1 MSLVLNKMHE
11 PYENDIPDDPY
22 KFYFQIDTE
31 WIKKYMDS
39 LLNKIEYKWITKD
52 IIEDALKNLPQYKV
66 EPVDGFPFVS
76 LPVNDYFS
84 NTAGDKTS
92 LYLGNNQYNEGIWK
106 IKYFV
111 YNKLQKE
118 YELHLQ
124 SHAKHVVSQPRYYES
139 LFEILN

>member
-1 MSLVLNKMHE
+1 MKNK
-11 PYENDIPDDPY
+11 NQDDQPEY
-22 KFYFQIDTE
+22 DPFKYYFQIDTE
-31 WIKKYMDS
+31 WMKKYMDQVIKK
-39 LLNKIEYKWITKD
+39 LNDVWNSD
-52 IIEDALKNLPQYKV
+52 INSIDGLPI
-66 EPVDGFPFVS
+66 VS

-84 NTAGDKTS
+84 NTEGDKTS

-124 SHAKHVVSQPRYYES
+124 SHASHIVRQPQYYQS
-139 LFEILN
+139 LYEILN

>member
-1 MSLVLNKMHE
+1 MNDK
-11 PYENDIPDDPY
+11 ENNDDPY

-39 LLNKIEYKWITKD
+39 LLNKAEYKWITKD
-52 IIEDALKNLPQYKV
+52 IIEDALKNLPQYKI
-66 EPVDGFPFVS
+66 EPVDGFPFVP

-84 NTAGDKTS
+84 NTVVDKTA

-106 IKYFV
+106 MKYFV

-124 SHAKHVVSQPRYYES
+124 SHAGYVVNEPRYYKS

>member
-1 MSLVLNKMHE
+1 MTDKD
-11 PYENDIPDDPY
+11 PENNDPY

-31 WIKKYMDS
+31 WVKKYMDS
-39 LLNKIEYKWITKD
+39 LINKIEYKWITKEV
-52 IIEDALKNLPQYKV
+52 IEDALKNLSNYNTPLL
-66 EPVDGFPFVS
+66 PDGFSPIS

-84 NTAGDKTS
+84 NTVGDKTS

-106 IKYFV
+106 MKYFV

-124 SHAKHVVSQPRYYES
+124 SHAGYVVNEPRYYKS

>member
-1 MSLVLNKMHE
+1 MNNKNSDDQPEH
-11 PYENDIPDDPY
+11 DPY

-31 WIKKYMDS
+31 WVKKYMDS
-39 LLNKIEYKWITKD
+39 LLNKIEYKWITKEV
-52 IIEDALKNLPQYKV
+52 IEDALKNLSNYNTPLL
-66 EPVDGFPFVS
+66 PDGFSPIS

-84 NTAGDKTS
+84 NTVGDKTS

-106 IKYFV
+106 MKYFV

-124 SHAKHVVSQPRYYES
+124 SHAGYVVNEPRYYKS

>member
-1 MSLVLNKMHE
+1 MN
-11 PYENDIPDDPY
+11 NPDNPEDNDPY

-39 LLNKIEYKWITKD
+39 LLNKIEYKWITKEA
-52 IIEDALKNLPQYKV
+52 IEDALKNLSNYNTPLL
-66 EPVDGFPFVS
+66 PDGFSPIA

-84 NTAGDKTS
+84 NTVVGKTS

-106 IKYFV
+106 MKYFV
-111 YNKLQKE
+111 HNKLQKE

-124 SHAKHVVSQPRYYES
+124 SHAGHVVSQPGYYES

>member
-1 MSLVLNKMHE
+1 MKD
-11 PYENDIPDDPY
+11 ENPEYNDPY

-31 WIKKYMDS
+31 WVKKYMDS
-39 LLNKIEYKWITKD
+39 LINKTEYKWITKD
-52 IIEDALKNLPQYKV
+52 IIEDALKNLPNYNT
-66 EPVDGFPFVS
+66 PLLPDGFSIVS

-106 IKYFV
+106 MKYFV

-124 SHAKHVVSQPRYYES
+124 SHARHIVSQPRHYEG

>member
-1 MSLVLNKMHE
+1 MNNQE
-11 PYENDIPDDPY
+11 YPEDNDPY

-31 WIKKYMDS
+31 WIKKYMDD
-39 LLNKIEYKWITKD
+39 LINKIEYKWISKD
-52 IIEDALKNLPQYKV
+52 IIEDVLNNLSNYNTPLL
-66 EPVDGFPFVS
+66 PDGFSPIS

-106 IKYFV
+106 MKYFV
-111 YNKLQKE
+111 YNKLQKD

-124 SHAKHVVSQPRYYES
+124 SHAGHIVGQPLYYKG

>member
-1 MSLVLNKMHE
+1 MSKE
-11 PYENDIPDDPY
+11 PNENDPY

-39 LLNKIEYKWITKD
+39 LIKKVDYQWID
-52 IIEDALKNLPQYKV
+52 SDVLKEVLSKLPQYKI

-84 NTAGDKTS
+84 NTVGNKTS

-106 IKYFV
+106 MKYFV

-124 SHAKHVVSQPRYYES
+124 SHAGHVVGQPRYYKS

>member
-1 MSLVLNKMHE
+1 MHE

>member
-1 MSLVLNKMHE
+1 MTDKD
-11 PYENDIPDDPY
+11 PENNDPY

-31 WIKKYMDS
+31 WVKKYMDS
-39 LLNKIEYKWITKD
+39 LLNKIEYKWITKEV
-52 IIEDALKNLPQYKV
+52 IEDALKNLSNYNTPLL
-66 EPVDGFPFVS
+66 PDGFSPIS

-84 NTAGDKTS
+84 NTVGDKTS

-106 IKYFV
+106 MKYFV

-124 SHAKHVVSQPRYYES
+124 SHAGYVVNEPRYYKS

>member
-1 MSLVLNKMHE
+1 MN
-11 PYENDIPDDPY
+11 NPDNPEDNDPY
-22 KFYFQIDTE
+22 KLYFQIDTE
-31 WIKKYMDS
+31 WVKKYMAS
-39 LLNKIEYKWITKD
+39 LLNKIEYKWITKEV
-52 IIEDALKNLPQYKV
+52 IEDALKNLPNYNT
-66 EPVDGFPFVS
+66 PLLPDGFSPIS

-106 IKYFV
+106 MKYFV

-124 SHAKHVVSQPRYYES
+124 SHAGYVVSQPRYYES

>member
-1 MSLVLNKMHE
+1 MNN
-11 PYENDIPDDPY
+11 PDNPENNDPY

-31 WIKKYMDS
+31 WVKKYMDS
-39 LLNKIEYKWITKD
+39 LINKIEYKWISKEA
-52 IIEDALKNLPQYKV
+52 IEDALKNLSNYNTPLL
-66 EPVDGFPFVS
+66 PDGFSPIA

-124 SHAKHVVSQPRYYES
+124 SHAAHIVRQPQYYQS
-139 LFEILN
+139 LHEILN

>member
-1 MSLVLNKMHE
+1 MNNQEYPEDK
-11 PYENDIPDDPY
+11 DPY

-31 WIKKYMDS
+31 WVKKYMDS
-39 LLNKIEYKWITKD
+39 LINKIEYKWISKEV
-52 IIEDALKNLPQYKV
+52 IEDALKNLPQYKV

-76 LPVNDYFS
+76 LPVNSSFS
-84 NTAGDKTS
+84 STADDKKS
-92 LYLGNNQYNEGIWK
+92 LYLGNNYWNEGIWK

-124 SHAKHVVSQPRYYES
+124 AHAKHVVSQPRYYES

>member
-1 MSLVLNKMHE
+1 MTDKD
-11 PYENDIPDDPY
+11 PENNDPY

-31 WIKKYMDS
+31 WVKKYMDS

-52 IIEDALKNLPQYKV
+52 IIEDVLNKLPQYKV

-92 LYLGNNQYNEGIWK
+92 LYLGNNHYNEGIWK

-124 SHAKHVVSQPRYYES
+124 AHAKHVVSQPRYYEC

>member
-1 MSLVLNKMHE
+1 MQE
-11 PYENDIPDDPY
+11 PYDNNIPDDPY

-31 WIKKYMDS
+31 WVKKYMDS
-39 LLNKIEYKWITKD
+39 LLNKIEYKWISKD
-52 IIEDALKNLPQYKV
+52 IIEDVLNNLSNYNTPLL
-66 EPVDGFPFVS
+66 PDGFSPIA

>member
-1 MSLVLNKMHE
+1 MNNQE
-11 PYENDIPDDPY
+11 YPENNDPY

-31 WIKKYMDS
+31 WVKKYMDS
-39 LLNKIEYKWITKD
+39 LINKIEYKWITKEV
-52 IIEDALKNLPQYKV
+52 IEDALKNLPNYNT
-66 EPVDGFPFVS
+66 PLLPDGFSPIA
-76 LPVNDYFS
+76 LPVNGYFS

-92 LYLGNNQYNEGIWK
+92 LYLGNNHYNEGIWK

-124 SHAKHVVSQPRYYES
+124 AHAKHVVSQPRYYEC

>member
-1 MSLVLNKMHE
+1 MKDQDPEYN
-11 PYENDIPDDPY
+11 DPY

-39 LLNKIEYKWITKD
+39 LINKTEFKWISKD
-52 IIEDALKNLPQYKV
+52 IIEDVFDKLPKYNTPLLP
-66 EPVDGFPFVS
+66 EGFSPTM
-76 LPVNDYFS
+76 LPVNSWFS
-84 NTAGDKTS
+84 SIAGDETS
-92 LYLGNNQYNEGIWK
+92 LYLGNNYYDEGIWK
-106 IKYFV
+106 MKYFV

-124 SHAKHVVSQPRYYES
+124 CNAKHVISQPRYYEG

>member
-1 MSLVLNKMHE
+1 MNDK
-11 PYENDIPDDPY
+11 ENNDDPY

-39 LLNKIEYKWITKD
+39 LLNKIEYKWISKEV
-52 IIEDALKNLPQYKV
+52 IEDVLNNLSNYNTPLL
-66 EPVDGFPFVS
+66 PDGFSPIA
-76 LPVNDYFS
+76 LPVNSSFS
-84 NTAGDKTS
+84 STVDDKKP
-92 LYLGNNQYNEGIWK
+92 LYLGNNYWNEGIWK

-124 SHAKHVVSQPRYYES
+124 SHASHIVRQPQYYQS
-139 LFEILN
+139 LHEILN

>member
-1 MSLVLNKMHE
+1 MNNQE
-11 PYENDIPDDPY
+11 YPENNDPY

-31 WIKKYMDS
+31 WVKKYMDS
-39 LLNKIEYKWITKD
+39 LINKIEYKWITKEA
-52 IIEDALKNLPQYKV
+52 IEDALKNLPNYNT
-66 EPVDGFPFVS
+66 PLLPDGFSPIA
-76 LPVNDYFS
+76 LPVNSSFS
-84 NTAGDKTS
+84 STADGKKS
-92 LYLGNNQYNEGIWK
+92 LYLGNNYWNEGIWK
-106 IKYFV
+106 MKYFV